1 MPNHK
6 KPNAIKKLE
15 GNPGKRPLNE
25 NEPVPGT
32 SRPRCPAHLNIPAQ
46 TEWKRIVPQLEALGL
61 ITQLDRA
68 ALAAYCQAYG
78 RWIEAERMIAKHGT
92 VIKNPNGG
100 LSTSPFLWVANKAI
114 EQMYKYLLE
123 FGLTPVSR
131 TRVSVAKPGEND
143 VLEDIMQ
150 QAERL
155 AREKG
160 F

>member
-1 MPNHK
+1 MDRGGEDDCEARYGDK
-6 KPNAIKKLE
+6 
-15 GNPGKRPLNE
+15 
-25 NEPVPGT
+25 EPQ
-32 SRPRCPAHLNIPAQ
+32 R
-46 TEWKRIVPQLEALGL
+46 RIIHVTVSLGS
-61 ITQLDRA
+61 
-68 ALAAYCQAYG
+68 
-78 RWIEAERMIAKHGT
+78 H
-92 VIKNPNGG
+92 
-100 LSTSPFLWVANKAI
+100 KAI